1 MNDKL
6 NIGLNG
12 HIKVIS
18 SKDNSILFEEHNQ
31 IESTAL
37 EIITRCLS
45 QVDFNK
51 SVDKIKAYGNFT
63 AIEREIF
70 FVQYNP
76 AENSMLFRATFFE
89 FDFDGTIDKLELRC
103 SALNKMFASKDNLS
117 ILKDSQSR
125 VQVDWKIS
133 VTSC

>member
-1 MNDKL
+1 MTEKFNL
-6 NIGLNG
+6 SING
-12 HIKVIS
+12 HIKIIS
-18 SKDNSILFEEHNQ
+18 SKDNKILFEQHNQ
-31 IESTAL
+31 IESDAL
-37 EIITRCLS
+37 EIITRCMS

-51 SVDKIKAYGNFT
+51 SVDKIKAYGNFLST
-63 AIEREIF
+63 EREVF
-70 FVQYNP
+70 FVNYTPSTNT
-76 AENSMLFRATFFE
+76 MLFRATFME

-103 SALNKMFASKDNLS
+103 SALNKIFASKDSLS